1 MCYRRKISR
10 HSGFTLLEIVVTLVV
25 ISIAATALMSVFS
38 STVRTS
44 ADPMIQQQAV
54 SIAEA
59 YMEEILL
66 KDFAPGP
73 GGATRATF
81 DDILDYNG
89 LTDNGARDQNNNLI
103 AGLGAYT
110 IAVAVTGVPL
120 NGIAATD
127 SLRIDITVSHAV
139 IGILQLSSYR
149 VNY

>member
-1 MCYRRKISR
+1 MVNRSIFRG
-10 HSGFTLLEIVVTLVV
+10 HSGFTLLEIIVTLVV

-66 KDFAPGP
+66 KDFAVGP
-73 GGATRATF
+73 GSTRATF
-81 DDILDYNG
+81 DDVRDYNN
-89 LTDNGARDQNNNLI
+89 LPDAVVRDQN
-103 AGLGAYT
+103 GAAIGALSDYT
-110 IAVAVTGVPL
+110 IAVAVTGVAL

-127 SLRIDITVSHAV
+127 SLRVNITVSHAV
-139 IGILQLSSYR
+139 IGDLLLRGYR